1 MFERLELIEEKYN
14 KLIEDLTLPGIV
26 GNIKKVTEISKEIS
40 EIEEIVK
47 SYREYKRLLKEEE
60 NNKLLLEDK
69 DMASLVEEELNNI
82 KEQKENKS

>member
-1 MFERLELIEEKYN
+1 MFERLDLIEEKYN
-14 KLIEDLTLPGIV
+14 KLLTDLTSPEIV

-47 SYREYKRLLKEEE
+47 SYREYKNLLIEEE

-69 DMASLVEEELNNI
+69 DMFELVEE
-82 KEQKENKS
+82 